1 MPFRADMVGR
11 NIFEERAMPLIM
23 KSSDNGFVDAIN
35 KTVRFP
41 GRERARRDFE
51 EAART
56 TISTCPLGGWSTS
69 SWSANADVVHLT
81 DARTD
86 NLGSPSGGEQ
96 LHRVTAGGLGDWT
109 VIVSDSS
116 PPVPLGIDRFQYSP
130 FALSAAGSE
139 SGAMVDPGEGADV
152 VDVAYFPELGCY
164 RSEVLATCEAA
175 TFVEINCGD
184 TPDLAKK
191 SPRRRRFAA

>member
-1 MPFRADMVGR
+1 MP
-11 NIFEERAMPLIM
+11 IIM

-41 GRERARRDFE
+41 GRPRASRDFE
-51 EAART
+51 EAAHA
-56 TISTCPLGGWSTS
+56 TISVCPLGGWSTS
-69 SWSANADVVHLT
+69 SWSAHANVVHLT
-81 DARTD
+81 DGRPD
-86 NLGSPSGGEQ
+86 NSGPQSGGDQ
-96 LHRVTAGGLGDWT
+96 LHRLATDGLGDWA

-139 SGAMVDPGEGADV
+139 SHAMVDPGKVADA

-184 TPDLAKK
+184 TPDITKK
-191 SPRRRRFAA
+191 SPRRRRVAA